1 MKDQALVSVLDC
13 QSILKVGLRFF
24 FNFFNFFLKI
34 FLFVDR

>member
-24 FNFFNFFLKI
+24 FNFFLKI
-34 FLFVDR
+34 FLVVDR